1 MTESE
6 ISTDSLDIL
15 YQDDHYI
22 AINKPPA
29 LLVHRTSIDAQET
42 RFAIQMLRDQIGQ
55 YVYPV
60 HRIDKATSGVLLFA
74 LDEIPLIET
83 SKLFEDKNVF
93 KTYLTI
99 TRGHAPDS
107 GLIDRPLRK
116 LNDKSGPNKT
126 EVEQDAI
133 TRFET
138 IARSELPYPTE
149 RYSHT
154 RYSLVK
160 LHPETGRRHQLR
172 RHIAGIGHPII
183 GDTRHGDNKENK
195 RFRERFGFVRLFLH
209 AFKLEFAHPITGAS
223 MLIEAPVWPDF
234 RRALKATKLE
244 IS

>member
-6 ISTDSLDIL
+6 SSVDPLDIL

-22 AINKPPA
+22 AIDKPPA
-29 LLVHRTSIDAQET
+29 LLVHRTSIDARET
-42 RFAIQMLRDQIGQ
+42 RFAIQMLRDQIGR

-60 HRIDKATSGVLLFA
+60 HRIDKATSGALLFA
-74 LDEIPLIET
+74 LDEELQAET
-83 SKLFEDKNVF
+83 NKLFENKSVF
-93 KTYLTI
+93 KTYLAI

-116 LNDKSGPNKT
+116 LRDKPGPNKT

-138 IARSELPYPTE
+138 IARSELPFPTE

-160 LHPETGRRHQLR
+160 LLPKTGRRHQLR

-209 AFKLEFAHPITGAS
+209 AFKLEFEHPITGEPV
-223 MLIEAPVWPDF
+223 LIEAPIGSDF
-234 RRALKATKLE
+234 LSALKSASLE